1 MISGIVIKTTGSW
14 HTIMTDSGLEIPCTI
29 KGKFRLKGIRLTNPV
44 AVGDLVDVQWDE
56 DQDFGV
62 IKTIHPRRNYIIRKS
77 INLAREAHILAANID
92 QAILVVSLRNPT
104 TQSMFIDRFMVTAEA
119 YKIPAVLVFNKLD
132 IYTDKDFETM
142 ASWTEDYTA
151 AGYPCHHISLEKTVG
166 LESLVSIM
174 SDKINLLSGN
184 SGVGKSSF
192 INYLIPG
199 AGLKT
204 GEISEMHKSGKHTTT
219 YPEMLTLPDGGF
231 VIDTPGIKGFGTIEI
246 EKEELYHFFP
256 EIFKVSDQCKYHNC
270 THSHEPDCAVI
281 KAVKEGELSYMRYY
295 NYLTMY
301 SDDDEK
307 YRKTPW

>member
-14 HTIMTDSGLEIPCTI
+14 HTIKSDSGLEIPCTI
-29 KGKFRLKGIRLTNPV
+29 KGKFRLKGMRLTNPV
-44 AVGDLVDVQWDE
+44 AVGDVVEVQWE
-56 DQDFGV
+56 EGQEHGV

-92 QAILVVSLRNPT
+92 QAILMVSLQKPT
-104 TQSMFIDRFMVTAEA
+104 SMSMFVDRFLVTAEA
-119 YKIPAVLVFNKLD
+119 YKIPAILVFNKLD

-142 ASWTEDYTA
+142 EAWTDAYTS
-151 AGYPCHHISLEKTVG
+151 AGYPCFHISLKESIGIEG
-166 LESLVSIM
+166 LAALM

-192 INYLIPG
+192 INFLIPD
-199 AGLKT
+199 ADLKI
-204 GEISEMHKSGKHTTT
+204 GEISEAHQSGKHTTT
-219 YPEMLTLPDGGF
+219 YPEMLTLPGGGF
-231 VIDTPGIKGFGTIEI
+231 VIDTPGIKGFGTLEI
-246 EKEELYHFFP
+246 EREELYHFYP
-256 EIFKVSDQCKYHNC
+256 EIFKVSNQCKYHNC

-295 NYLTMY
+295 NYLTMI
-301 SDDDEK
+301 SEEDEK

>member
-14 HTIMTDSGLEIPCTI
+14 HTVKTDSGLEIPCTI

-62 IKTIHPRRNYIIRKS
+62 IKTIQPRRNYIIRKS

-92 QAILVVSLRNPT
+92 QAVLVVTLRNPT

-132 IYTDKDFETM
+132 IYTDEDFETM

-151 AGYPCHHISLEKTVG
+151 AGYSCHHVSVKESVG
-166 LESLVSIM
+166 LDGLAGLM

-184 SGVGKSSF
+184 SGVGKSSL
-192 INYLIPG
+192 INYLIPD
-199 AGLKT
+199 AELKI

-219 YPEMLTLPDGGF
+219 YPEMLTMPDGGF

-246 EKEELYHFFP
+246 EREELYHFFP
-256 EIFKVSDQCKYHNC
+256 EIFKVSDKCKYHNC

-281 KAVKEGELSYMRYY
+281 SAVKAGELSYMRYY